1 MQHAGL
7 SDDLSLDGRTVLLV
21 VPSLDEGR
29 RARLT
34 IATVVAISDAGGR
47 ALVVAEKGE
56 LLGEAQAAGGEWIPL
71 PVETANPVRMIANVI
86 SLSAHIDRE
95 AVDIVHVRGERPAWT
110 AWAATRLSRRRLV
123 VSLENEPVT
132 WLGQGPAARRRRPG
146 ALDRARACAFSRIT
160 MCAMPPC
167 ASCHPACRLAPS
179 IGTRSPMRRCR
190 PSGSPLVRNRAI
202 SLVVQWGPV
211 TPDQGQIVLIDAVR
225 LLVNGG
231 LSGVVFAIVPD
242 GEGPDRAELEARIA
256 AQGVGA
262 LVRIVDAPG
271 PVALAA
277 ADLSVVSPLEPQSIA
292 LQALQSIAAGAV
304 TIGSRIGAVP
314 DVLRTMPEAPA
325 DRTTGLLVAPGDAVP
340 LAEGLSA
347 ALSLGAEERAGLSAR
362 ARRHAARF
370 TVPRMQDDV
379 LRAYGSL
386 LVTSGH

>member
-132 WLGQGPAARRRRPG
+132 WLGRAQLRGDAVLVPSTELALRLQSHHNLRNAALRVVSPG
-146 ALDRARACAFSRIT
+146 LSLGAFDRDKVTDAAMSAF
-160 MCAMPPC
+160 
-167 ASCHPACRLAPS
+167 RLAAGAQP
-179 IGTRSPMRRCR
+179 GYR
-190 PSGSPLVRNRAI
+190 
-202 SLVVQWGPV
+202 LVVQWGPF

-362 ARRHAARF
+362 ARRHAGRF